1 MEESADIRAA
11 ADRLQSA
18 LQTLEGALDPLLER
32 VSKLEKSAEESQS
45 FGEDRAQLAEKL
57 DEATA
62 REQNYK
68 AQQAE
73 FAALAEETTEELDRV
88 IRQVRDALGQA
99 G

>member
-18 LQTLEGALDPLLER
+18 LQTLEGALDPLLDR
-32 VSKLEKSAEESQS
+32 VKKLEKTAEESQS

-57 DEATA
+57 DEAAA
-62 REQNYK
+62 REQDYK

-73 FAALAEETTEELDRV
+73 FASLADETTQELDRV
-88 IRQVRDALGQA
+88 IRQVKDALAQTG
-99 G
+99 